1 MSEEMEWN
9 DLDMVIDD
17 AEVKDSGSKTD
28 FVTLPKG
35 EYPFTIAKVE
45 FKNYQ
50 PKPGKTTGI
59 TKPCKQI
66 VLGLVVDGGDKGNAW
81 VDENLYFYPT
91 CMFRVLSV
99 FKSVGLISDGYKGS
113 LPWDQLKGSEGRAKF
128 EVEQYFSKKYNED
141 RERMIAKTFLKS
153 TANAAPKPEANDDE
167 WSEEDMPF

>member
-17 AEVKDSGSKTD
+17 AEVKQSTDNNDD
-28 FVTLPKG
+28 FVILPKG
-35 EYPFTIAKVE
+35 EYPFTILKVE

-66 VLGLVVDGGDKGNAW
+66 ALGIKVNGGDKGSAW
-81 VDENLYFYPT
+81 VDENLYFYPN
-91 CMFRVLSV
+91 CMYKILSV
-99 FKSVGLISDGYKGS
+99 FKSVGLISDGFKGA

-153 TANAAPKPEANDDE
+153 AVAPAAETTEEWDE
-167 WSEEDMPF
+167 NPPF

>member
-9 DLDMVIDD
+9 DLDMVVDD
-17 AEVKDSGSKTD
+17 AEVKDSESKTD
-28 FVTLPKG
+28 FVILPKG
-35 EYPFTIAKVE
+35 EYPFIIAKVE

-66 VLGLVVDGGDKGNAW
+66 VLGIVVDGGDKGSAW

-91 CMFRVLSV
+91 CMYKILSV
-99 FKSVGLISDGYKGS
+99 FKSVGLISDGFKGT

-128 EVEQYFSKKYNED
+128 EVEKYHSTKYGED

-153 TANAAPKPEANDDE
+153 TANATPKTEANDE
-167 WSEEDMPF
+167 WSDEDVPF

>member
-35 EYPFTIAKVE
+35 EYPYTIAKVE

-66 VLGLVVDGGDKGNAW
+66 VIGLVVNGGDKGNAW

-91 CMFRVLSV
+91 CMFRILSV

-113 LPWDQLKGSEGRAKF
+113 LPWDQLKGSNGRAKF
-128 EVEQYFSKKYNED
+128 EVEKYHSTKYGEE
-141 RERMIAKTFLKS
+141 REKMIAKSFIKA
-153 TANAAPKPEANDDE
+153 TAAAPKNEANDE
-167 WSEEDMPF
+167 WSDEDMPF

>member
-17 AEVKDSGSKTD
+17 TEVKDSGSKTD
-28 FVTLPKG
+28 FVTLPKS

-66 VLGLVVDGGDKGNAW
+66 VLGLVVDGGDKGRAW

-91 CMFRVLSV
+91 CMFRILSV

-128 EVEQYFSKKYNED
+128 EVEKYHSTKYGEE
-141 RERMIAKTFLKS
+141 REKMIAKSFIKAAT
-153 TANAAPKPEANDDE
+153 AAPKTEANYE
-167 WSEEDMPF
+167 WSEEDMPS

>member
-1 MSEEMEWN
+1 MTEEMEWN
-9 DLDMVIDD
+9 DLDIVIDD
-17 AEVKDSGSKTD
+17 AEVKDGGSKTD
-28 FVTLPKG
+28 FVMLPKG

-66 VLGLVVDGGDKGNAW
+66 TLGLVVDGGDKGKAW

-113 LPWDQLKGSEGRAKF
+113 LPWDQLKGAEGRAKF
-128 EVEQYFSKKYNED
+128 DVETYHSTKYSED
-141 RERMIAKTFLKS
+141 RERMVAKSFLKAAAKTAS
-153 TANAAPKPEANDDE
+153 DADWNDE
-167 WSEEDMPF
+167 MPF

>member
-17 AEVKDSGSKTD
+17 AEVKDSESKTD
-28 FVTLPKG
+28 FVILPKG
-35 EYPFTIAKVE
+35 EYSFTVAKVE

-99 FKSVGLISDGYKGS
+99 FKSIGLISDGYKGS

-153 TANAAPKPEANDDE
+153 AAVAPAAETTEEWDE
-167 WSEEDMPF
+167 NPPF

>member
-9 DLDMVIDD
+9 DLDMVVDD
-17 AEVKDSGSKTD
+17 AEVKQSTDNNDD
-28 FVTLPKG
+28 FVILPKG
-35 EYPFTIAKVE
+35 EYPFAILKVE

-50 PKPGKTTGI
+50 PKPGKTSGI
-59 TKPCKQI
+59 TSPCKQI
-66 VLGLVVDGGDKGNAW
+66 TLGIKVDGGDKGSAW

-91 CMFRVLSV
+91 CMYKILSV
-99 FKSVGLISDGYKGS
+99 FKSVGLISDGYKGV

-153 TANAAPKPEANDDE
+153 TATAAPKTKANDE
-167 WSEEDMPF
+167 WSDEDTPF